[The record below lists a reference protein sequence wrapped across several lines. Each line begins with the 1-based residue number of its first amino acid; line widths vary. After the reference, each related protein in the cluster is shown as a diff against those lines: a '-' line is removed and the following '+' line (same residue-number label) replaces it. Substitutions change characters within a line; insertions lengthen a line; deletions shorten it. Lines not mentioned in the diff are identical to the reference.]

1 MTADLS
7 GVRGMRFR
15 KVREEEVVLSIAPLI
30 DIVFL
35 LLIFFMVTSHFDVA
49 SGVRIRLPKVAK
61 GFFNQE
67 KNKIN
72 LIIDQSGQA
81 YLEGKKVDIAT
92 LQKRIEYLVNEKG
105 MLFLILQA
113 DKDVKHGRVVQ
124 VMDLAKTAGIHSIVI
139 AARWKS
145 EKEF

>member
-1 MTADLS
+1 
-7 GVRGMRFR
+7 MRFR

-49 SGVRIRLPKVAK
+49 SGVRIRLPKVTK
-61 GFFNQE
+61 EFFNQE

-81 YLEGKKVDIAT
+81 YLEGKKVDMET
-92 LQKRIEYLVNEKG
+92 LQKRIEYLVNEKS

-145 EKEF
+145 EKVF

>member
-1 MTADLS
+1 
-7 GVRGMRFR
+7 MRFR

-49 SGVRIRLPKVAK
+49 SGVRIRLPKVTSE
-61 GFFNQE
+61 FFNQG
-67 KNKIN
+67 KNKIK

-81 YLEGKKVDIAT
+81 YLEGKKVNMET

-113 DKDVKHGRVVQ
+113 DKDVKHGRVVEI
-124 VMDLAKTAGIHSIVI
+124 MDLAKTAGIHSIII

-145 EKEF
+145 EKVF